1 MPLAAI
7 TLVVLSCFT
16 HAGWNLLAK
25 QGRQR
30 LALFWWSTLWSVV
43 LFAPASA
50 AYFLISESVWPN
62 RVWAYLACSGVSLTF
77 YKYALARGY
86 SAGDLSVVYPIA
98 RSAPLFVAIWA
109 TLWLHEPVDALGA
122 AGIGMVIGGSVLV
135 SIPPAGWRGSG
146 PTLRAVGWAA
156 LTALC
161 SSFYSVADRAAML
174 QVEGLLARL
183 AYLHLEFAAMC
194 LGLTLLSIPAAPWR
208 LSALRQD
215 LRGSVGIG
223 ILEPGTYWMILLA
236 LSMPAAPVTY
246 VVALR
251 QFSALIGVVLGWR
264 LLREPRGWLRLGSAA
279 IIVAGLVLVAGP
291 WHR

>member
-122 AGIGMVIGGSVLV
+122 GGIGMVIG
-135 SIPPAGWRGSG
+135 PKAFR
-146 PTLRAVGWAA
+146 
-156 LTALC
+156 
-161 SSFYSVADRAAML
+161 D
-174 QVEGLLARL
+174 E
-183 AYLHLEFAAMC
+183 
-194 LGLTLLSIPAAPWR
+194 
-208 LSALRQD
+208 
-215 LRGSVGIG
+215 
-223 ILEPGTYWMILLA
+223 
-236 LSMPAAPVTY
+236 
-246 VVALR
+246 
-251 QFSALIGVVLGWR
+251 
-264 LLREPRGWLRLGSAA
+264 
-279 IIVAGLVLVAGP
+279 
-291 WHR
+291 